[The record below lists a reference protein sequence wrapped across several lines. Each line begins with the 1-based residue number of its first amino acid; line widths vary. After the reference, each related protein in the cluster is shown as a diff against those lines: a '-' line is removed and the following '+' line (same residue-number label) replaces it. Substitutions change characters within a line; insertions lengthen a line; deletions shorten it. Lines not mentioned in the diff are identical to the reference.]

1 MEKNLFKEL
10 QKQIGLTFADER
22 LLEIAFTHPSVRGK
36 SQLGEAESYRRLE
49 FLGDAVLRLVT
60 SEELYR
66 SSNGNVESLHKE
78 REELVP
84 NLVLERV
91 AETLNLRKYLRGS
104 GSSDVLSSQKVLAKI
119 YEALTGAIFLDKGY
133 QVAANFVVQ
142 TLVRHIHDSH
152 RSD

>member
-1 MEKNLFKEL
+1 M
-10 QKQIGLTFADER
+10 IDVSG
-22 LLEIAFTHPSVRGK
+22 AFTHPSVRGRP
-36 SQLGEAESYRRLE
+36 QLGEVESYRRLE

-66 SSNGNVESLHKE
+66 NSNGDVKSLHNK

-84 NLVLERV
+84 NLVLEKV
-91 AETLNLRKYLRGS
+91 AETLNLRKYLRRS
-104 GSSDVLSSQKVLAKI
+104 GSKDVLSSQKVLAKT
-119 YEALTGAIFLDKGY
+119 YEALTGATFLDKGY

-142 TLVRHIHDSH
+142 TLVRHIHTSH